1 MPNRWRGPREVA
13 TIIVVLAIALGASL
27 AAGFA
32 VSTPA
37 IAPYPPLRP
46 AEIAAVNDF
55 FHGVF
60 GAYPPHAAA
69 PYEIASAMVPSDELA
84 TAHED
89 AAFTIKLCNEGQG
102 TTVIAAGLIRS
113 TKSNRQVLVFFLDP
127 PGYHLDVGGTL
138 YTYPPAFYNFVFSFA
153 QSPPSR
159 TCFGAIANSPLLPK
173 LAVHGTKRELTGDL
187 CIWADANYEA
197 LSNPFVHTAS
207 FVYTDGFVTTLASS
221 SDSRLRAIGLYLATW
236 DRHLLTPLM
245 RTDRGFRVVRNVVRF
260 AKTRCDSLFPRGP

>member
-13 TIIVVLAIALGASL
+13 TAFVVVAIALSASL
-27 AAGFA
+27 AAGLA

-46 AEIAAVNDF
+46 AQIAAVNNF

-69 PYEIASAMVPSDELA
+69 PYEIVSAIVPSNELA

-113 TKSNRQVLVFFLDP
+113 TNSNKQVLVFFFDP
-127 PGYHLDVGGTL
+127 PGYHLDVGGTAS
-138 YTYPPAFYNFVFSFA
+138 TYPPGFYNFVFAFA

-159 TCFGAIANSPLLPK
+159 TCFGAIASSPLLPR
-173 LAVHGTKRELTGDL
+173 LRVHGTKRQLTGDL
-187 CIWADANYEA
+187 CTWADVNYEA
-197 LSNPFVHTAS
+197 LSNPYVHTAS
-207 FVYTDGFVTTLASS
+207 FVYRDGFVTTLASS
-221 SDSRLRAIGLYLATW
+221 SDSRLRAIGHSLELWNGPPLVRGAGGFAFV
-236 DRHLLTPLM
+236 RHVLLFAERRCTPY
-245 RTDRGFRVVRNVVRF
+245 
-260 AKTRCDSLFPRGP
+260 FPRGP